1 MHPYVWQS
9 GRKIASSR
17 VAPQDEFISLSQQ
30 QMYKAAG
37 TGCFARSNEPCTY
50 KSKDGRVELAR
61 KRKDFDLD
69 VYGERRDNNI
79 SFGDVAAEGCE
90 PVGMANCDRK
100 EERTYKSKTG
110 ASSSLENER
119 YQEIPVPENTSLS
132 AYALHRKEKGNRKHA
147 DALFSVAGRR
157 HESRLP

>member
-69 VYGERRDNNI
+69 VYGERRD
-79 SFGDVAAEGCE
+79 SEQPKAA
-90 PVGMANCDRK
+90 N
-100 EERTYKSKTG
+100 
-110 ASSSLENER
+110 
-119 YQEIPVPENTSLS
+119 LS
-132 AYALHRKEKGNRKHA
+132 AWRIAARQKQSHA
-147 DALFSVAGRR
+147 S
-157 HESRLP
+157 P